1 MSTSCLKGH
10 RAGHPDAVDSSFDT
24 LFLAGLR
31 QFIQQFEGI
40 FPDRRLHRVFG
51 QLLKGVIAAGV
62 PILSRIAAAV
72 IGSTDPRRGFHV
84 AKRYYRWLEND
95 RFSHRDLLKPAY
107 GQTRRLF
114 SSVKDRYILVAL
126 DFSNLEKPYGYRFE
140 NLCTLKAT
148 GRRTGPRL
156 RKGLVPGYNQLA
168 ALAIAKDRVGLTY
181 ARTISYQEADFLS
194 LNREIFRAIRYS
206 KTILRGHKLRFVCDS
221 QFDDEKTFHYIV
233 RLDEEFI
240 IRLRHNRTL
249 LVPFSRK
256 KREVLLEEFV
266 PLVRCP
272 IRFEAWFRVGGRWR
286 KCQVTLG
293 YRKVWLP
300 GHQKPYWLVISHVYG
315 LFQTWILLTNVP
327 VLNQHIARQ
336 IWHDYRHRWEIEG
349 EWRFLKEEG
358 LRIEDFKVLSL
369 EGIRRMVS
377 IVLLA
382 ALLILNGRHF
392 FPDKAWQI
400 LLRLGGKLGLR
411 SERDGPY
418 LLLRGLCKVLTCL
431 ATLALL
437 KQEGLLQG
445 LLELLDSL

>member
-10 RAGHPDAVDSSFDT
+10 RAGHPNAVDSSFNA

-62 PILSRIAAAV
+62 PILSGIAAAV

-84 AKRYYRWLEND
+84 AKRHYRRLEND

-114 SSVKDRYILVAL
+114 SSVKDKYILIAL

-140 NLCTLKAT
+140 GLCTLKAT

-156 RKGLVPGYNQLA
+156 RQGLVVPGYNQLV
-168 ALAIAKDRVGLTY
+168 ALAMAKGRVGLTY
-181 ARTISYQEADFLS
+181 ARTISYLEADFLS

-206 KTILRGHKLRFVCDS
+206 KTIPAGHKLHFVCDS
-221 QFDDEKTFHYIV
+221 QFDDEKTFNYIV

-256 KREVLLEEFV
+256 KREVLPEDFV
-266 PLVRCP
+266 PLVRLP
-272 IRFEAWFRVGGRWR
+272 IRFEAWFRVGGRWP
-286 KCQVTLG
+286 K
-293 YRKVWLP
+293 
-300 GHQKPYWLVISHVYG
+300 
-315 LFQTWILLTNVP
+315 
-327 VLNQHIARQ
+327 RQ
-336 IWHDYRHRWEIEG
+336 IS
-349 EWRFLKEEG
+349 LQ
-358 LRIEDFKVLSL
+358 LSDF
-369 EGIRRMVS
+369 
-377 IVLLA
+377 
-382 ALLILNGRHF
+382 
-392 FPDKAWQI
+392 
-400 LLRLGGKLGLR
+400 GK
-411 SERDGPY
+411 
-418 LLLRGLCKVLTCL
+418 
-431 ATLALL
+431 
-437 KQEGLLQG
+437 
-445 LLELLDSL
+445 